1 MAISPQISRVY
12 PLGSRV
18 NESGRL
24 EVGGCDTIELA
35 LEFGTPAYVVAEDDI
50 RARAQEFLEALRTH
64 HGDDFDVLFGS
75 KAFPC
80 TAVDRVIAEEGLGCD
95 VASAG
100 ELHLAL
106 RAGFEPARIYLHGNA
121 KGDDEL
127 AYARRERVG
136 HIVIDAFDE
145 IERLERIVAADDGDP
160 QGVLLR
166 VRPGIKP
173 STHDFISTGQL
184 DSKFGVPLDEA
195 PAAIER
201 LRRSSALDLI
211 GLHMHIG
218 SQIFELES
226 FRQAIAALAPLG
238 EFPVYNLGGGL
249 GVAYTSADEPP
260 SIESYVEAK
269 VGAVHE
275 LLGSDKRILL
285 EPGRSLVANSCVTL
299 YSVISVKRGQTTYVA
314 VDGGMSDNLRPM
326 LYGAVYEAEIADRL
340 GGDEICHVAG
350 KHCESGDVI
359 VRDVPLAD
367 PRAGDVVVTPVTGA
381 YCHAMANNYNGV
393 PRPPVIF
400 CKDGDARVV
409 VRRERVEDLIARD
422 EL

>member
-1 MAISPQISRVY
+1 MAVSPQISRVY

-35 LEFGTPAYVVAEDDI
+35 LEFGTPAYIVAEDDI
-50 RARAQEFLEALRTH
+50 RARAKEFLEALRTH

-106 RAGFEPARIYLHGNA
+106 HAGFDPARIYLHGNA

-127 AYARRERVG
+127 SYARRERVG
-136 HIVIDAFDE
+136 QIVIDALDE
-145 IERLERIVAADDGDP
+145 IDRIERIVDADDGGP
-160 QGVLLR
+160 QGVLVR

-184 DSKFGVPLDEA
+184 DSKFGIPLDDA
-195 PAAIER
+195 PAALER
-201 LRRSSALDLI
+201 VRGSSALDLI

-238 EFPVYNLGGGL
+238 DFPVYNLGGGL

-275 LLGSDKRILL
+275 LLGPGKRILL

-367 PRAGDVVVTPVTGA
+367 PRPGDVLVTPVTGA

>member
-1 MAISPQISRVY
+1 MAVSPQISRVY
-12 PLGSRV
+12 PLGTRV
-18 NESGRL
+18 NEAGRL
-24 EVGGCDTIELA
+24 EVAGCDTIELA

-211 GLHMHIG
+211 GLHM
-218 SQIFELES
+218 QIFELES

>member
-1 MAISPQISRVY
+1 
-12 PLGSRV
+12 
-18 NESGRL
+18 
-24 EVGGCDTIELA
+24 
-35 LEFGTPAYVVAEDDI
+35 
-50 RARAQEFLEALRTH
+50 
-64 HGDDFDVLFGS
+64 VLFGS

-80 TAVDRVIAEEGLGCD
+80 TAVDRLLAEEGLGCD

-106 RAGFEPARIYLHGNA
+106 HAGFDPARIYLHGNA

-127 AYARRERVG
+127 AYARREGVG
-136 HIVIDAFDE
+136 HIVIDALDE
-145 IERLERIVAADDGDP
+145 IERLERIVDADDGEA

-195 PAAIER
+195 PGAIER
-201 LRRSSALDLI
+201 VRGSSALNLR

-238 EFPVYNLGGGL
+238 DFPVYNLGGGL
-249 GVAYTSADEPP
+249 GVAYTSTDEPP

-275 LLGSDKRILL
+275 LLGADKRILL

-299 YSVISVKRGQTTYVA
+299 YSVISVKRGQSTYVA

-340 GGDEICHVAG
+340 GGDERCNVAG

-359 VRDVPLAD
+359 VRDVPLDD
-367 PRAGDVVVTPVTGA
+367 PHPGDVLVTPVTGA